1 MSRFNYMPVKV
12 DHLRDKNISLEAKG
26 LLTQIIYM
34 LDDGKELTVEEL
46 LNSSH
51 LEDEQVIR
59 KILKEL
65 EEAGYLTV
73 TDDKGGNNEHNKRR

>member
-26 LLTQIIYM
+26 LLTQIIFM

-51 LEDEQVIR
+51 LEDEQAIR